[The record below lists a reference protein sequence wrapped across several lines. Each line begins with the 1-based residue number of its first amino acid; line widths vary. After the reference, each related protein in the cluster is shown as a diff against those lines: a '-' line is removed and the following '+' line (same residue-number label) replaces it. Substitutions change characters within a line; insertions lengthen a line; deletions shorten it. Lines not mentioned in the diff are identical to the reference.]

1 MFLLQVLAVEPMPP
15 HASHIHASVVI
26 NNFNSKVT
34 VLHNAMA
41 DCRGKVIMRLSQN
54 TNQGAARIN
63 GDIADKGDPITT
75 DSIMLSDIIPYVNF
89 TRAYM
94 KIDIEGFEHRALVR
108 LPDLLRKV
116 EIPIIQMEWRLLQR
130 NYQLDKL
137 SEDLILTEQFVHQL
151 GFLGY
156 EPYHRNGHKLDIN
169 LRVKWTADTILW
181 MNKTSVET
189 YFIQ

>member
-1 MFLLQVLAVEPMPP
+1 
-15 HASHIHASVVI
+15 
-26 NNFNSKVT
+26 
-34 VLHNAMA
+34 
-41 DCRGKVIMRLSQN
+41 MRLSQN

-75 DSIMLSDIIPYVNF
+75 YSIMLSDIIPYVNF

-108 LPDLLRKV
+108 LPDLLRMV

-137 SEDLILTEQFVHQL
+137 SEQFVHQL

-156 EPYHRNGHKLDIN
+156 KPYHRNGHKLDIN
-169 LRVKWTADTILW
+169 LRGTWTASTMLW
-181 MNKTSVET
+181 MTKK
-189 YFIQ
+189 